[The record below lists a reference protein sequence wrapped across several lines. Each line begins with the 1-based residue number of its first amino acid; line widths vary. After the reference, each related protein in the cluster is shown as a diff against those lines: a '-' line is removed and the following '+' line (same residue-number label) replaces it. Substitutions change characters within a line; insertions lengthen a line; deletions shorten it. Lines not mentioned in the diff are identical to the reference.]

1 MKVNARQYAE
11 SLNAASVGGKH
22 SAQELVEGLLA
33 VLAKKRQRKLT
44 KKILEQLV
52 AMEAVKK
59 GRVGVVIET
68 ATPVEKATEKLLL
81 KKAEELY
88 PGVKVDATFIT
99 QPELG
104 SGFRIR
110 GKDKQ
115 LDQSFSTHLAE
126 LRNQLTHL

>member
-11 SLNAASVGGKH
+11 SLNAAAADGKR
-22 SAQELVEGLLA
+22 SSQELVENLLA

-52 AMEAVKK
+52 GMESVKK
-59 GRVGVVIET
+59 GVVEVFIET
-68 ATPVEKATEKLLL
+68 ATPAEKTTEKILL

-88 PGVKVDATFIT
+88 PGTQVKAIFVTK
-99 QPELG
+99 PELG

-115 LDQSFSTHLAE
+115 LDQSFTTHLDK